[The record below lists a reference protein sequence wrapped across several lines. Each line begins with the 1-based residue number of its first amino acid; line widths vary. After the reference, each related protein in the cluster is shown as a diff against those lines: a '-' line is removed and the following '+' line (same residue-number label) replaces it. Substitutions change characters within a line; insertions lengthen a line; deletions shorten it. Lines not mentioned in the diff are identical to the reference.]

1 MWKAYPRHSVNLSWG
16 CYGALLRVLSRG
28 AVLQGPQ
35 VDEFEDRFARFIG
48 VRHAVGTS
56 SGRAATYLALR
67 SLGLN
72 EGDEIIMP
80 AYTFHIVP
88 LVVHACGLKPIFID
102 VSPDTYNLDVS
113 LIDKKLSKRTK
124 AILAT
129 HMYGQPCDL
138 DPILKIA
145 REHGLK
151 VIEDCAHACGAIY
164 KDRKVGSFGD
174 FGLFTFAMAKN
185 MPCFGGGMIT
195 TNDDGLY
202 RKVVDMIRPPSGNRH
217 KSLCKEVVK
226 TTFNY
231 MCTRPRV
238 FPFLIYPILRVLD
251 AAGSHALDG
260 EPGQETVTPSEVQSK
275 FVTRLTN
282 LQAAVGIHQLGRIE
296 EINTKLNK
304 NAYLYN
310 SELKDLEGVKTP
322 SVVPETT
329 HTFLYYRLSVMDRQP
344 LRDRLIRKG
353 VDTSP
358 DDMSD
363 CSTLP
368 PFRQEA
374 FDLPVAGGLSEKI
387 MEIPNNPDLQEE
399 DVLYIARCLKE
410 AKRAE
415 KSEFSG

>member
-1 MWKAYPRHSVNLSWG
+1 MWRAYPRHSVNLSGG
-16 CYGALLRVLSRG
+16 CYSAILGVLARG
-28 AVLQGPQ
+28 NVLQGPE
-35 VDEFEDRFARFIG
+35 VEEFESRFARFIG

-56 SGRAATYLALR
+56 SGRAAIYLALQ

-88 LVVHACGLKPIFID
+88 LVVHACGLKPVFID
-102 VSPDTYNLDVS
+102 VSPDTYNVDVS
-113 LIDKKLSKRTK
+113 LIRKKLGKRTK

-145 REHGLK
+145 KEHGLR
-151 VIEDCAHACGAIY
+151 VMEDCAHACGATY
-164 KDRKVGSFGD
+164 KGRRVGSFGD
-174 FGLFTFAMAKN
+174 FGVFTFAMAKN

-195 TNDDGLY
+195 TTDDDLY
-202 RKVVDMIRPPSGNRH
+202 KRVVDTIRPPSASRR
-217 KSLCKEVVK
+217 KSLWKEIGS

-231 MCTRPRV
+231 VCTRPET
-238 FPFLIYPILRVLD
+238 FPFLIYPVIRSLN
-251 AAGSHALDG
+251 AAGSHAIDG
-260 EPGQETVTPSEVQSK
+260 EPGQETVSPAEVQSK

-282 LQAAVGIHQLGRIE
+282 LQAAVGIHQLSRIE
-296 EINTKLNK
+296 GINTKLNA

-310 SELKDLEGVKTP
+310 RELKDLNGVKIP
-322 SVVPETT
+322 SVAPETT
-329 HTFLYYRLSVMDRQP
+329 HTFLYYRLQVEDRQA
-344 LRDRLIRKG
+344 LREKLIRKG

-368 PFRQEA
+368 PFRKEVI
-374 FDLPVAGGLSEKI
+374 DLPVASRLPEKI
-387 MEIPNNPDLQEE
+387 LEIPNNPNLKEE
-399 DVLYIARCLKE
+399 DILYIARCIRE
-410 AKRAE
+410 AK
-415 KSEFSG
+415 G

>member
-35 VDEFEDRFARFIG
+35 IDEFEERFAKFVG
-48 VRHAVGTS
+48 VRYAIGTS

-102 VSPDTYNLDVS
+102 VSPDTYNINVS
-113 LIDKKLSKRTK
+113 LIKKNLTKRTR

-145 REHGLK
+145 KEDGLK
-151 VIEDCAHACGAIY
+151 VIEDCAHACGATY
-164 KDRKVGSFGD
+164 KGRKVGSFGD
-174 FGLFTFAMAKN
+174 FGLFTFDMAKN

-195 TNDDGLY
+195 TNDDDLY
-202 RKVVDMIRPPSGNRH
+202 RKVVDTIRPPSGSRH
-217 KSLCKEVVK
+217 KSLCKEVAN

-231 MCTRPRV
+231 MCTRPKV
-238 FPFLIYPILRVLD
+238 FPILIYPVLRLLN

-260 EPGQETVTPSEVQSK
+260 KPGQETVSPSEVQTK

-296 EINTKLNK
+296 EINAKLNR

-310 SELKDLEGVKTP
+310 RELKDLKGVKTP
-322 SVVPETT
+322 RVVPETT
-329 HTFLYYRLSVMDRQP
+329 HTFLYYRLEVTDRQH
-344 LRDRLIRKG
+344 LRAKLISKG

-363 CSTLP
+363 CSTLS
-368 PFRQEA
+368 PFRQKT
-374 FDLPVAGGLSEKI
+374 FDLPVASGLSEKI
-387 MEIPNNPDLQEE
+387 LEIPNNPNLREE

-410 AKRAE
+410 AKE
-415 KSEFSG
+415 